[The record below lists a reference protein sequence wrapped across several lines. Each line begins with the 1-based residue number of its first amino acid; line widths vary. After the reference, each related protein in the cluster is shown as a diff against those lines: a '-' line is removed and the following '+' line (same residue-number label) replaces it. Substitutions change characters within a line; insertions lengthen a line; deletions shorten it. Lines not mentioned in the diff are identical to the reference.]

1 MNNYMYVK
9 YQKST
14 AHDAGAKLCARW
26 SEGMDNASDVLA
38 RSEGAMERKVFGTK
52 WDISPDLSTN
62 SPDFPGPKGLFRG
75 ALGCFWDAVGTN
87 WDKVRH
93 FGTFWG
99 HFPAGP
105 TREGMGIREGN
116 QLNGATAWP
125 SRGMICDGGASGPYI
140 KVMPGR
146 SGCQRRGVSGAGFH
160 FRWRRSTATGAWIPA
175 CAGKTGEKGGRE
187 LRRPPREDH
196 PDWKAAVSVVEPAR
210 MESASAR
217 EWRNEA
223 VYRNLR
229 QPALLPPATR

>member
-1 MNNYMYVK
+1 MVRRDGQCFRRPGSKRGGNGE
-9 YQKST
+9 KSFRDKMGHFT
-14 AHDAGAKLCARW
+14 GFEHELPRFPGAK
-26 SEGMDNASDVLA
+26 
-38 RSEGAMERKVFGTK
+38 GTFSGC
-52 WDISPDLSTN
+52 I
-62 SPDFPGPKGLFRG
+62 GLL
-75 ALGCFWDAVGTN
+75 LGRR
-87 WDKVRH
+87 WDKLGQSETFRDIL
-93 FGTFWG
+93 GTFSRG
-99 HFPAGP
+99 SH
-105 TREGMGIREGN
+105 EGGIRDTGGESVKWGN
-116 QLNGATAWP
+116 GVAFTGDDLR
-125 SRGMICDGGASGPYI
+125 RGVPGPYI

-175 CAGKTGEKGGRE
+175 SAGKTGEKRGRE